1 MEAATVK
8 FDYYYGNQA
17 EQFSFIRIPR
27 IIMTDQIFAPLSLQA
42 KVLYSVFL
50 DRMSLSMR
58 NGWFDEENR
67 VFIIYQ
73 IAEIQD
79 DLGFSK
85 RKAIDYL
92 AELEQFGLVE
102 KKKRG
107 FGLPNVLYIKSFLI
121 QKNGSRGANLGT
133 SVVKMPGSRSADID
147 TSVGDQIDTS
157 EVRESIPLE
166 VQETAPLKNYINNNQ
181 TDMRY
186 IKSNHI
192 VSPQNEESIRC
203 DGDEKT
209 EIQAYEELIKEN
221 IAYDSL
227 LQANQYDQELVQ
239 GIFELIL
246 ETVLSQSETILI
258 ASERYPASL
267 VKSKFMKLTYGHIDY
282 VISCLKSNT
291 TKVKNIKKYLLAAL
305 FNASSTMD
313 GYYTAEVNHDFPQ
326 FVVNR

>member
-1 MEAATVK
+1 MEVAAVK

-27 IIMTDQIFAPLSLQA
+27 LIMTDQIFAPLSLQA
-42 KVLYSVFL
+42 KILYSVFL

-92 AELEQFGLVE
+92 SELEQFGLVE

-121 QKNGSRGANLGT
+121 QKNGSRGADLET
-133 SVVKMPGSRSADID
+133 SVVKMSGSRSAE
-147 TSVGDQIDTS
+147 TDTS

-181 TDMRY
+181 TDMSY

-192 VSPQNEESIRC
+192 VSPQTEESIRC

-221 IAYDSL
+221 IAYDCL
-227 LQANQYDQELVQ
+227 LQANKYDQELVQ

-246 ETVLSQSETILI
+246 EIVLSQRETILI

-267 VKSKFMKLTYGHIDY
+267 VKSKFMKLTYGHVDY
-282 VISCLKSNT
+282 VISCLKKNT